1 MFYIAYGRGR
11 YPHKVLP
18 HLGLRPTPPLVGL
31 FATCLFVVAACGG
44 GAASPTPS
52 GSLAPATVISSEYGR
67 IWGRLPADFPLL
79 AEGSAETRLDLLAS
93 GSIFSRMGVEEATRA
108 AVDELR
114 RLAWEV
120 ADPTSNGTRYKISA
134 LRDQGACTATL
145 IVEPLGSRTSIVV
158 YLGEGCPAP

>member
-1 MFYIAYGRGR
+1 MPFGRGH

-18 HLGLRPTPPLVGL
+18 HLGLRPTPPLLSLFTAGL
-31 FATCLFVVAACGG
+31 FVLAACGG
-44 GAASPTPS
+44 GATGSTPS
-52 GSLAPATVISSEYGR
+52 SSLPAVTVISSEYGR
-67 IWGRLPADFPLL
+67 VWGRLPVDFPLL

-93 GSIFSRMGVEEATRA
+93 GSIFSRMSVEEATSA

-120 ADPTSNGTRYKISA
+120 ADPTSNGTRYKIIAS
-134 LRDQGACTATL
+134 RDQGACTATM

>member
-1 MFYIAYGRGR
+1 MTSGRGH

-18 HLGLRPTPPLVGL
+18 HLGLRPTPPLL
-31 FATCLFVVAACGG
+31 SLLAASLLLLAACGG

-67 IWGRLPADFPLL
+67 IWGRLPVDFPLL

-120 ADPTSNGTRYKISA
+120 AEPAPKGTRFKISA
-134 LRDQGACTATL
+134 TRDQGACTATM

>member
-1 MFYIAYGRGR
+1 M
-11 YPHKVLP
+11 LP
-18 HLGLRPTPPLVGL
+18 HLGLRPTPALL
-31 FATCLFVVAACGG
+31 SLFVTSLLVLAGCGG

-67 IWGRLPADFPLL
+67 IWGRLPADFPHL

-120 ADPTSNGTRYKISA
+120 AEPAPKGARFKISA
-134 LRDQGACTATL
+134 SRDQGACTATI

>member
-1 MFYIAYGRGR
+1 MPSGRGR

-18 HLGLRPTPPLVGL
+18 HLGLRPTPLL
-31 FATCLFVVAACGG
+31 LSLLAATLLLLAGCGD
-44 GAASPTPS
+44 GAASSTPS
-52 GSLAPATVISSEYGR
+52 GSNAPATVISSEFGR

-93 GSIFSRMGVEEATRA
+93 GSIFSRMGVEQATRA

-120 ADPTSNGTRYKISA
+120 AEPTSNGTRFKINATRDSA
-134 LRDQGACTATL
+134 SCTATI

>member
-1 MFYIAYGRGR
+1 MPFGRGH

-18 HLGLRPTPPLVGL
+18 HLGPRPTPPLL
-31 FATCLFVVAACGG
+31 SLLATSLIVLAGCGS
-44 GAASPTPS
+44 GAASSAPS
-52 GSLAPATVISSEYGR
+52 DSLAPATVISSEYGR

-120 ADPTSNGTRYKISA
+120 AEPTSNGTRFKIIA
-134 LRDQGACTATL
+134 TRDQSACTATM

>member
-1 MFYIAYGRGR
+1 MPFGRGH

-18 HLGLRPTPPLVGL
+18 HLGLRPTPPLL
-31 FATCLFVVAACGG
+31 SLLAASLLVLAGCGG
-44 GAASPTPS
+44 GAESPTPS
-52 GSLAPATVISSEYGR
+52 GGGSPATVIGSEYGR
-67 IWGRLPADFPLL
+67 IWGRLPVDFPLL

-120 ADPTSNGTRYKISA
+120 PDPTSNGTRYKISA
-134 LRDQGACTATL
+134 SRDQGTCVAT
-145 IVEPLGSRTSIVV
+145 IVVEPLGSRTSLVV
-158 YLGEGCPAP
+158 YLGEGCPTP

>member
-1 MFYIAYGRGR
+1 MPFGRGH

-18 HLGLRPTPPLVGL
+18 HLGLRPTPPLL
-31 FATCLFVVAACGG
+31 SLLAASLLVLAGCGG
-44 GAASPTPS
+44 GVASPTPS
-52 GSLAPATVISSEYGR
+52 GSLTPATVISSEYGR
-67 IWGRLPADFPLL
+67 IWGRLPADVPLL

-93 GSIFSRMGVEEATRA
+93 GSIFSRMAVEEATRA
-108 AVDELR
+108 TVDELR

-120 ADPTSNGTRYKISA
+120 AEPTSNGTRFKISA
-134 LRDQGACTATL
+134 TRDQGACVATM

>member
-1 MFYIAYGRGR
+1 MPFGRGH

-18 HLGLRPTPPLVGL
+18 HLGLRPTPLLLGLLATGLLVLAG
-31 FATCLFVVAACGG
+31 CGG
-44 GAASPTPS
+44 GAESPTPS

-79 AEGSAETRLDLLAS
+79 AEGSTETRLDLLAS
-93 GSIFSRMGVEEATRA
+93 GSIFSHMAVEEATRA
-108 AVDELR
+108 TVDELR

-120 ADPTSNGTRYKISA
+120 AEPTSNGTRFKISA
-134 LRDQGACTATL
+134 TRDQGACTATM

-158 YLGEGCPAP
+158 YLGEGCPSP

>member
-1 MFYIAYGRGR
+1 MTFGRGR

-18 HLGLRPTPPLVGL
+18 HLGLRPTPPLLSLLATSLLV
-31 FATCLFVVAACGG
+31 FAGCGSGG
-44 GAASPTPS
+44 GESPIPS

-120 ADPTSNGTRYKISA
+120 AEPTANGTRFKISA
-134 LRDQGACTATL
+134 TRDQGACTATM